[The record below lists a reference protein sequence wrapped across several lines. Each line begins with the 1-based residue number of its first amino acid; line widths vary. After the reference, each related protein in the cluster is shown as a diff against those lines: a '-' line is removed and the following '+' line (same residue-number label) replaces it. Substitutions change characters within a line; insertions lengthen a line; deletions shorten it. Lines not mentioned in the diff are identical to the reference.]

1 MKEPETLK
9 EAWVET
15 WKQLICFL
23 FHKRVKSY
31 LNDYGKVWTNIYCKT
46 CKKEW
51 LC

>member
-9 EAWVET
+9 EAWKET